1 MQYKIYIKDYKSI
14 NKKIF
19 DKLEIYLYHKKEIV
33 ELFSD
38 EGFYCIKNNKIF
50 KKNIIDVPVKYIFF
64 DDKIDLIIDRS
75 YIEENEIISH
85 IPFKHIVMKKNVYY
99 YSTEPNNKCLYFVI
113 EFYHN
118 ENEELNISDFYFLA
132 NGDIDDYL
140 IKKEINVF
148 LSVLN

>member
-38 EGFYCIKNNKIF
+38 EGIYCIKNNKIF